1 MKTKVYSRGFPWQAP
16 SLRVHPSL
24 AFEWFYYTGPR
35 APVNSPKSIQPFRS
49 SIPIALD
56 NPAGSGILHS
66 IVNQKRK
73 VNFMYTLTNNKT
85 GKTIELTEDEVGAL
99 YDALADF
106 QDYGE
111 EEAEMSFDLRSKLD
125 KV

>member
-1 MKTKVYSRGFPWQAP
+1 
-16 SLRVHPSL
+16 
-24 AFEWFYYTGPR
+24 
-35 APVNSPKSIQPFRS
+35 
-49 SIPIALD
+49 
-56 NPAGSGILHS
+56 
-66 IVNQKRK
+66 
-73 VNFMYTLTNNKT
+73 MYTLTNNKT